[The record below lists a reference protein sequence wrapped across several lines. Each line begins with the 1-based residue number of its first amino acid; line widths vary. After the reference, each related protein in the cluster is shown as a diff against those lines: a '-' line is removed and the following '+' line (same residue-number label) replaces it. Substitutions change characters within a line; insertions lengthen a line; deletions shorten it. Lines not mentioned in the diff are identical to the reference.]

1 MSDKDPNLAE
11 AELLK
16 QRSAYI
22 DTLRGLYRRER
33 LVGFLLILAGA
44 ASVLAS
50 RLAFAWPHE
59 AIWAGYAAIALGWI
73 LFIYVIWRRTAW
85 RRANPFTPNV

>member
-1 MSDKDPNLAE
+1 MADPNLAE
-11 AELLK
+11 AELLRK
-16 QRSAYI
+16 RSAYI

-50 RLAFAWPHE
+50 RFVWSWPHE
-59 AIWAGYAAIALGWI
+59 AIWGGYAAIALGWV
-73 LFIYVIWRRTAW
+73 LFIYVIWRRTQW
-85 RRANPFTPNV
+85 RRANPFNPGV